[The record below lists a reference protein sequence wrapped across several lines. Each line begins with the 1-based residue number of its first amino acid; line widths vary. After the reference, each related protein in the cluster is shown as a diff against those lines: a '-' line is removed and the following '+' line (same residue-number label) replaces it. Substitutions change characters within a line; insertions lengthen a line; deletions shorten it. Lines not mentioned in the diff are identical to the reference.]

1 MNHEQIESVSGS
13 GGDRQLVLNH
23 GLDMPEDI
31 VVDEA
36 SRNLYFTDAIKGKSN
51 NEISFDKTE

>member
-36 SRNLYFTDAIKGKSN
+36 SRNLYFTDAIKGNSKQRD
-51 NEISFDKTE
+51 FF

>member
-36 SRNLYFTDAIKGKSN
+36 SRNLYFTDAIKGKS
-51 NEISFDKTE
+51 EQRDFFW